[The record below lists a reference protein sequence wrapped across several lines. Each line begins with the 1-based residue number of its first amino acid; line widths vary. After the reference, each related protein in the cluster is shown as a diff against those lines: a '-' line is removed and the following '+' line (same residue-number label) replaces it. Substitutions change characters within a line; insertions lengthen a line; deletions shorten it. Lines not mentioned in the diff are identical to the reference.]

1 MSSKLEE
8 KLLEIEKENPI
19 SNDEELINAVKSI
32 IDKEE
37 ALSVEERD
45 FDLIDEAIEAVFLL
59 NDVDI
64 EHINKRAQKTTD
76 DFLEKIRTVNQS
88 AVKNKKNKSFRL
100 KWLIPIA
107 AVVSLMIVGTVTA
120 YAFGYNIFNMSKD
133 AIVQL
138 VEKVL
143 YRQGDTDIIVT
154 SNVKKYDD
162 FDVFLKE
169 EDTSQLLLPY
179 ELPKDY
185 KIDKIRVEDY
195 EIYKTI
201 SFSIIYE
208 AATYQIIIKA
218 PQSGNIGNSE
228 NKPQLMG
235 NYDVYYSTYDNIH
248 QGEFKYKDNY
258 YSVTTSSYD
267 CLETIIECLERCCS
281 FSRT

>member
-37 ALSVEERD
+37 AMSVEERD

-248 QGEFKYKDNY
+248 QGEFEYKDNY

>member
-201 SFSIIYE
+201 SFSI
-208 AATYQIIIKA
+208 
-218 PQSGNIGNSE
+218 S
-228 NKPQLMG
+228 
-235 NYDVYYSTYDNIH
+235 
-248 QGEFKYKDNY
+248 
-258 YSVTTSSYD
+258 
-267 CLETIIECLERCCS
+267 
-281 FSRT
+281 

>member
-120 YAFGYNIFNMSKD
+120 YAFGYNSFNMSKD

-162 FDVFLKE
+162 FE
-169 EDTSQLLLPY
+169 MRY
-179 ELPKDY
+179 IARY
-185 KIDKIRVEDY
+185 
-195 EIYKTI
+195 
-201 SFSIIYE
+201 
-208 AATYQIIIKA
+208 
-218 PQSGNIGNSE
+218 
-228 NKPQLMG
+228 
-235 NYDVYYSTYDNIH
+235 YDNKVYEMSGDLKLNVFTLYH
-248 QGEFKYKDNY
+248 NKVRK
-258 YSVTTSSYD
+258 
-267 CLETIIECLERCCS
+267 CCS
-281 FSRT
+281 